1 MEEMKRTRDLFL
13 ETLTK
18 IGCQYELAEEGDDI
32 NFGYQGEYF
41 VVRASNENRYIQ
53 IYDTHWGHVE
63 LYDVEEF
70 TRLKKVI
77 NESNINNSVTTVYTV
92 DEAGNNVDVHSKSTI
107 LFISTIP
114 EIDDYLKLE
123 LNEFFRVHQYVKLEL
138 AKLRDKENA

>member
-1 MEEMKRTRDLFL
+1 MDNKGTRDLFL

-41 VVRASNENRYIQ
+41 VVRTSNENRYIQ

-63 LYDVEEF
+63 LYDVDEF

-107 LFISTIP
+107 LFIPTIP

-123 LNEFFRVHQYVKLEL
+123 LNEFFRVHQYVKLEM

>member
-1 MEEMKRTRDLFL
+1 MDNKGTRDLFL

-41 VVRASNENRYIQ
+41 VVRTSNENRYIQ

-63 LYDVEEF
+63 LYDVDEF

-107 LFISTIP
+107 LFIPTIP

-123 LNEFFRVHQYVKLEL
+123 LNEFFRVHQYVKLEM
-138 AKLRDKENA
+138 AKLRDKEYA